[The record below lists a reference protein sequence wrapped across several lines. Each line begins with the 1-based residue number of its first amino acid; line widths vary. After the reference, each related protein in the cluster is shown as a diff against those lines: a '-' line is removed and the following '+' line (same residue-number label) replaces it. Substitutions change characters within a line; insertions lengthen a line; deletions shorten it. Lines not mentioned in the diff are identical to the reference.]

1 LAEEGRVTVSQSL
14 ELTAVDTA
22 AFSCTPTLDAGK
34 LSVSFIGTGD
44 VAAIEVLGSYLKQVH
59 AEAERL
65 NLTEVTCDFRRLS
78 FMNSS
83 CFKAFVVWIDT
94 VKNAAQSYR
103 IRFLTDPEMHW
114 QRRSLEALRRLA
126 TSVVSVEG

>member
-1 LAEEGRVTVSQSL
+1 MSHALELEGVASAGLRCTPSL
-14 ELTAVDTA
+14 EADKATI
-22 AFSCTPTLDAGK
+22 AFA
-34 LSVSFIGTGD
+34 GTGD
-44 VAAIEVLGSYLKQVH
+44 VAAIELLSDYLKRVH

-65 NLTEVTCDFRRLS
+65 ALSEVTCDFRQLS

-94 VKNAAQSYR
+94 VKNAARSYR
-103 IRFLTDPEMHW
+103 IRFLTDPGMHW

-126 TSVVSVEG
+126 TGIVSVEA

>member
-1 LAEEGRVTVSQSL
+1 MSQSL
-14 ELTAVDTA
+14 ELVAVDTA
-22 AFSCTPTLDAGK
+22 AFSCAPSLDQGK
-34 LSVSFIGTGD
+34 LSVSFSGTGD
-44 VAAIEVLGSYLKQVH
+44 VAAIEILGSYLKQVH

-65 NLTEVTCDFRRLS
+65 SLTEVTCDFRKLS

-94 VKNAAQSYR
+94 VKNAAQTYR

-126 TSVVSVEG
+126 TTVVSVEG

>member
-1 LAEEGRVTVSQSL
+1 MSESL
-14 ELTAVDTA
+14 ELEAVDIS
-22 AFSCTPTLDAGK
+22 AFGCSPHLEDGQLT
-34 LSVSFIGTGD
+34 VSFSGTGD
-44 VAAIEVLGSYLKQVH
+44 VAAIELLASYLKRVH

-65 NLTEVTCDFRRLS
+65 QLSEVICDFRRLS

-94 VKNAAQSYR
+94 VKNAARAYR

-126 TSVVSVEG
+126 TDVVSVEG

>member
-1 LAEEGRVTVSQSL
+1 LLVE
-14 ELTAVDTA
+14 
-22 AFSCTPTLDAGK
+22 FS
-34 LSVSFIGTGD
+34 GTGD
-44 VAAIEVLGSYLKQVH
+44 VGAIELLAGYLKRVH

-65 NLTEVTCDFRRLS
+65 SLNEVRCDFRQLL

-94 VKNAAQSYR
+94 VKNAPRSYR
-103 IRFLTDPEMHW
+103 IRFLTDPQMQW

-126 TSVVSVEG
+126 TNVVQVDGG

>member
-1 LAEEGRVTVSQSL
+1 VSQTL
-14 ELTAVDTA
+14 ELGRVDTA
-22 AFSCTPTLDAGK
+22 AFSCAPMLEAGK
-34 LSVSFIGTGD
+34 LTISFGGTGD
-44 VAAIEVLGSYLKQVH
+44 AAAIAILGAYLPQVH
-59 AEAERL
+59 AEAQRL
-65 NLTEVTCDFRRLS
+65 NLPEVTCDFRKLS

-94 VKNAAQSYR
+94 VKNAAQTYR

-126 TSVVSVEG
+126 TTVVTVEG

>member
-1 LAEEGRVTVSQSL
+1 MSEAL
-14 ELTAVDTA
+14 ELATIDTT
-22 AFSCTPTLDAGK
+22 AFSCAPHLDAGK
-34 LSVSFIGTGD
+34 LSVTFVGTGD
-44 VAAIEVLGSYLKQVH
+44 VAAIEILATYLKQVH

-65 NLTEVTCDFRRLS
+65 GLSEVTCDFRKLV

-94 VKNAAQSYR
+94 VKNAARVYR

>member
-1 LAEEGRVTVSQSL
+1 MSQSL
-14 ELTAVDTA
+14 ELTRVDTP
-22 AFSCTPTLDAGK
+22 AFSCAPSLDADK
-34 LSVSFIGTGD
+34 LSVSFSGTGD
-44 VAAIEVLGSYLKQVH
+44 VAAVELLGGYLKQLH

-65 NLTEVTCDFRRLS
+65 SVSEVTCDFRKLS

-94 VKNAAQSYR
+94 VKNTTPSYR

-126 TSVVSVEG
+126 TGVVSVEG

>member
-1 LAEEGRVTVSQSL
+1 MSQNL
-14 ELTAVDTA
+14 DLPTVDTA
-22 AFSCTPTLDAGK
+22 GFACTPHFADGK
-34 LSVSFIGTGD
+34 LSVTFSGTGD
-44 VAAIEVLGSYLKQVH
+44 VAAIEILGSYLKRVH
-59 AEAERL
+59 GEAERL
-65 NLTEVTCDFRRLS
+65 SLAEVTCDFRKLS

-94 VKNAAQSYR
+94 VKNAPSGYR
-103 IRFLTDPEMHW
+103 IRFLTDPDMHW

>member
-1 LAEEGRVTVSQSL
+1 VSLPL
-14 ELTAVDTA
+14 ELDAVNTPGLR
-22 AFSCTPTLDAGK
+22 CTPTLDADK
-34 LSVSFIGTGD
+34 ATIAFEGTGD
-44 VAAIEVLGSYLKQVH
+44 VAAIELLNDYLKRVH

-65 NLTEVTCDFRRLS
+65 TLSEVTCDFRQLS

-94 VKNAAQSYR
+94 VKNATRCYR
-103 IRFLTDPEMHW
+103 IRFLTDPGMHW

-126 TSVVSVEG
+126 TGVVSLDG

>member
-1 LAEEGRVTVSQSL
+1 VSQTL
-14 ELTAVDTA
+14 ELAAVDTP
-22 AFSCTPTLDAGK
+22 AFSCAPLLDAGK
-34 LSVSFIGTGD
+34 LTVSFVGTGD
-44 VAAIEVLGSYLKQVH
+44 VTAIEILGTYLQQVH

-65 NLTEVTCDFRRLS
+65 SLTEVTCDFRRLS

-94 VKNAAQSYR
+94 VKNAAHRYR
-103 IRFLTDPEMHW
+103 IRFLTDPDMHW

-126 TSVVSVEG
+126 AGIVSVES

>member
-1 LAEEGRVTVSQSL
+1 L
-14 ELTAVDTA
+14 ELSSVDTA
-22 AFSCTPTLDAGK
+22 AFSCAPSLDAGK
-34 LSVSFIGTGD
+34 LSVAFSGTGD

-65 NLTEVTCDFRRLS
+65 SLTEVTCDFRKLS

-94 VKNAAQSYR
+94 VKNAARSYR
-103 IRFLTDPEMHW
+103 IRFLTDPDMHW

-126 TSVVSVEG
+126 TGVVSVEG

>member
-1 LAEEGRVTVSQSL
+1 MNAEL
-14 ELTAVDTA
+14 ELPRAEVPG
-22 AFSCTPTLDAGK
+22 FSCEPVLQADTL
-34 LSVSFIGTGD
+34 SITFSGTGD
-44 VAAIEVLGSYLKQVH
+44 VGAIELLADYLKRAH

-65 NLTEVTCDFRRLS
+65 AVAEVTCDFRQLM

-94 VKNAAQSYR
+94 VKSSARAYR

-126 TSVVSVEG
+126 TNVVLVES

>member
-1 LAEEGRVTVSQSL
+1 MSEAL
-14 ELTAVDTA
+14 ELTTIEAP
-22 AFSCTPTLDAGK
+22 AFSCAPLLDAGK
-34 LSVSFIGTGD
+34 LSVTFVGTGD
-44 VAAIEVLGSYLKQVH
+44 VAAIEILATYLKQVH

-65 NLTEVTCDFRRLS
+65 GISEVTCDFRKLV

-94 VKNAAQSYR
+94 VKNAARVYR

-126 TSVVSVEG
+126 TAVVSVEG

>member
-1 LAEEGRVTVSQSL
+1 MSVDLDLPTVEG
-14 ELTAVDTA
+14 A
-22 AFSCTPTLDAGK
+22 AFACTPRFDDGK
-34 LSVSFIGTGD
+34 LSVTFSGIGD
-44 VAAIEVLGSYLKQVH
+44 VAAIEILAGYLRRVH
-59 AEAERL
+59 SEVERL
-65 NLTEVTCDFRRLS
+65 SLSEVTCDFRKLS

-94 VKNAAQSYR
+94 VKNAACIYQ
-103 IRFLTDPEMHW
+103 IRFVTDPEVHW

>member
-1 LAEEGRVTVSQSL
+1 MSQSL
-14 ELTAVDTA
+14 ELTRVDAA
-22 AFSCTPTLDAGK
+22 AFSCAPSLDADK
-34 LSVSFIGTGD
+34 LSVSFSGTGD
-44 VAAIEVLGSYLKQVH
+44 VGAVELLGSYLKQLH

-65 NLTEVTCDFRRLS
+65 SVSEVTCDFRKLS

-94 VKNAAQSYR
+94 VKNAARSYR

-126 TSVVSVEG
+126 TGVVSVEG

>member
-1 LAEEGRVTVSQSL
+1 MSQSL

-22 AFSCTPTLDAGK
+22 AFSCVPMRDGEK
-34 LSVSFIGTGD
+34 LTVSFVGTGD
-44 VAAIEVLGSYLKQVH
+44 VAAIEVLGAYLKQVH

-65 NLTEVTCDFRRLS
+65 RLTEVTCDFRKLS

-103 IRFLTDPEMHW
+103 IRFLTDPETHW

-126 TSVVSVEG
+126 TGVVSVEG

>member
-1 LAEEGRVTVSQSL
+1 VSLTL
-14 ELTAVDTA
+14 ELEGVT
-22 AFSCTPTLDAGK
+22 SPGLRCTPTLEADKATIA
-34 LSVSFIGTGD
+34 FAGTGD
-44 VAAIEVLGSYLKQVH
+44 VAAIELLSNYLNRVH

-65 NLTEVTCDFRRLS
+65 ALSEVTCDFRQLS

-94 VKNAAQSYR
+94 VKNAARSYR
-103 IRFLTDPEMHW
+103 IRFLTDPGMHW

-126 TSVVSVEG
+126 TGIVSVEA